1 MKIVVDFIVLIILYI
16 FVFLK
21 IWKKEGKDKLVIK
34 TLMYIYISFVLFF
47 TLMPIIASLPH
58 IFDHSYVF
66 MNMNLF
72 SDVFRGRGDFVRQV
86 LLNVIMTI
94 PFGLLLPLTNKKYN
108 FIKVVLYTF
117 LFSLCIE
124 LLQPLI
130 NGVRSSDIT
139 DLVTNTCG
147 GIIGYIF
154 YLIFKPLINK
164 ILSIIK

>member
-1 MKIVVDFIVLIILYI
+1 MKIVID
-16 FVFLK
+16 FVFLILIYIFIFFK
-21 IWKKEGKDKLVIK
+21 KWKNKGKDKLIIN
-34 TLMYIYISFVLFF
+34 TLMYIYISFVLYF
-47 TLMPIIASLPH
+47 TLMPIITSLPH

-72 SDVFRGRGDFVRQV
+72 SDVFGGRGDFVRQV

-94 PFGLLLPLTNKKYN
+94 PFGFLLPISNKKNN
-108 FIKVVLYTF
+108 FVKVIFYTF

-139 DLVTNTCG
+139 DLITNTCG
-147 GIIGYIF
+147 GIIGYMF
-154 YLIFKPLINK
+154 YLMFNPIINR
-164 ILSIIK
+164 ILKNVK